1 VFADLSDADTDRAVA
16 EVAMRRMLLGI
27 TTVLLPAMLAIV
39 VCNEVAR
46 AIEPANTKR
55 GEPVPAAPE
64 PTAPPTERELADW
77 VRDLGNPAYAVRD
90 KAQAKLTAAGEL
102 ALDPIT
108 RAVTSTEPEVRQRAV
123 EILRRHAAG
132 TSEPIGTK
140 ARVALEDLSRSED
153 MAVARA
159 ASSAM
164 ATNDRKRQEAQ
175 LEATT
180 RDRMMVRGGRA
191 VFMPGKPLVVARARA
206 IAIAPGATSL
216 QISVVNGKRSL
227 IAKADGQKVEISDG
241 GDDKG
246 GIKMSITKKVDG
258 KEVKES
264 FTAKDADE
272 LKTKHAEAYK
282 VYEKYTKPAA
292 KPPLKAIVDP
302 AEIWKGALPKQAAPP
317 KAAAPP
323 KLPPVEHTDVPPAIP
338 APRK

>member
-1 VFADLSDADTDRAVA
+1 VFADLSDADTDRAAA
-16 EVAMRRMLLGI
+16 EVAMRRVLLGI
-27 TTVLLPAMLAIV
+27 MTVLLPAMLATV
-39 VCNEVAR
+39 VCDTVAR
-46 AIEPANTKR
+46 ANEQANNQR
-55 GEPVPAAPE
+55 SEPVPAAPE
-64 PTAPPTERELADW
+64 PSVPPTERELADW

-102 ALDPIT
+102 ALDPVAN
-108 RAVTSTEPEVRQRAV
+108 AVASTEPEVRQRAV

-227 IAKADGQKVEISDG
+227 IAEADGQKVEISDG
-241 GDDKG
+241 GDDDKG

-272 LKTKHAEAYK
+272 LKSKHAEAYK

-292 KPPLKAIVDP
+292 KPKLKAADV
-302 AEIWKGALPKQAAPP
+302 WKNALPKEPAPL
-317 KAAAPP
+317 KDATPP
-323 KLPPVEHTDVPPAIP
+323 KLPPVEHTDVPRAIP